1 MFFIILGNLEPR
13 PLACAARHHQWAV
26 PDAGSPVREWADNEA
41 DELFAN
47 AARGFGDGPSFDDD
61 VEYLLAHQRFQPE
74 DGDQTDRHAKYVR
87 WLHHSEHLT
96 ERERRQEALADEFA
110 VLAEAIEECD
120 SD

>member
-1 MFFIILGNLEPR
+1 MRSGLGAG
-13 PLACAARHHQWAV
+13 LAACQERACR
-26 PDAGSPVREWADNEA
+26 
-41 DELFAN
+41 
-47 AARGFGDGPSFDDD
+47 
-61 VEYLLAHQRFQPE
+61 VEEYGAPE
-74 DGDQTDRHAKYVR
+74 DGDQTDRHAKYIR